1 MDQKLT
7 KELEVQLEVQL
18 LINLRK
24 LIIEQQLFFTQIENL
39 DDKIQKIICYLNIPA
54 HINNN
59 DILEFPLSKIEVS
72 KEVPLSQ
79 TTEFEAVS
87 SILQSICKNE
97 PNLIFCKKRP
107 IKLKKKISTKILIS

>member
-7 KELEVQLEVQL
+7 EELEVQL

-59 DILEFPLSKIEVS
+59 DILRKLYLENFLTIVNDQINQLCQHNYVTDYIDIDPDTSMKICYC
-72 KEVPLSQ
+72 
-79 TTEFEAVS
+79 
-87 SILQSICKNE
+87 SICEKE
-97 PNLIFCKKRP
+97 L
-107 IKLKKKISTKILIS
+107 

>member
-1 MDQKLT
+1 MDQELT

-59 DILEFPLSKIEVS
+59 DILRKLYLENFLTIVNDQIKNKCQHNYVTDYIDIDPDTSMKICYC
-72 KEVPLSQ
+72 
-79 TTEFEAVS
+79 
-87 SILQSICKNE
+87 SICEKE
-97 PNLIFCKKRP
+97 L
-107 IKLKKKISTKILIS
+107 

>member
-7 KELEVQLEVQL
+7 KELEVQL

-39 DDKIQKIICYLNIPA
+39 DDEIQKIICYLNIPA

-59 DILEFPLSKIEVS
+59 DILRKLYLENFLTIVNDQINQLCQHNYVTDYIDIDPDTSMKICYC
-72 KEVPLSQ
+72 
-79 TTEFEAVS
+79 
-87 SILQSICKNE
+87 SICEKE
-97 PNLIFCKKRP
+97 L
-107 IKLKKKISTKILIS
+107 